1 MSRLQEPMISRVEA
15 NILDLLGAVLSARSS
30 AATLTSEQQVQRI
43 RAYIDHHLHDRQLG
57 PQMIA
62 SAFSISIRTLH
73 AVFSGEPLSVSRY
86 IKTRRLEGCRRVL
99 EDPQLRRGR
108 TLTDLAHDYGFYDLS
123 HMTRSFRELYGTA
136 PSDYLLSRP
145 N

>member
-1 MSRLQEPMISRVEA
+1 MISRVEA

-30 AATLTSEQQVQRI
+30 TATLTPEQQVQRI

-73 AVFSGEPLSVSRY
+73 SFFSGEPLSVSRY
-86 IKTRRLEGCRRVL
+86 IKARRLDACRRAL

-108 TLTDLAHDYGFYDLS
+108 SLTDLAHDCGFYDLS
-123 HMTRSFRELYGTA
+123 HMTRSFREQYGTA
-136 PSDYLLSRP
+136 PSDFLLARP